1 MQNPANLQV
10 YHRALDLAARV
21 HEHAEQIPSGKAP
34 GLASQMAR
42 AASSIAANIAEGV
55 GHPSQGRC
63 PFHLSVAIASAFEV
77 ETHLRLAAR
86 VVRGFGDINAT
97 LDELQQVRRMLYALR
112 EYKRRQ
118 LLERKNKRRP

>member
-10 YHRALDLAARV
+10 YHRALDLAARI
-21 HEHAEQIPSGKAP
+21 HQHADNIPAGRAP

-42 AASSIAANIAEGV
+42 AASSVAANIAEGV

-63 PFHLSVAIASAFEV
+63 PYHLGVAIASAFEV
-77 ETHLRLAAR
+77 ETHLRLAER
-86 VVRGFGDINAT
+86 IIPSFGGIAGT

-112 EYKRRQ
+112 EYKRKQ
-118 LLERKNKRRP
+118 LLEQKRKRRP